1 MSNTLWKY
9 SLAGLLVLVP
19 AWATFLILS
28 TLFLALN
35 ELIHDLPWNI
45 GARQRP
51 GLILVLFLLLVVIVG
66 AIATHVVGR
75 RIITQAERWIGHI
88 PLVRSVYITLKGMTD
103 LLNFRSRFGRS
114 TVVAFPF
121 PRDGL
126 WAIGFV
132 MGLHRRRCKSH
143 QQQVCSWSLCPRPS
157 IRSPDYSRLS
167 PSHRYVRS
175 ICHRKMPSRWS
186 VPPVCTSRKPDGYK
200 PQRQRPEP
208 HASPRPSECPTRQ
221 ARRCGDDRV
230 VQCSHGSGN
239 RRTPP
244 RSRPLVMTG
253 PLPSLNLPTVDFSWS
268 PNWNRPTIASCW
280 GS

>member
-19 AWATFLILS
+19 AWVTFLILS
-28 TLFLALN
+28 TLFHTLN

-51 GLILVLFLLLVVIVG
+51 GLSLVLFLFLVVIVG

-75 RIITQAERWIGHI
+75 RIITQTERWIEHI
-88 PLVRSVYITLKGMTD
+88 PLIRSVYITLKGMTD

-132 MGLHRRRCKSH
+132 MGAAPPAL
-143 QQQVCSWSLCPRPS
+143 QVAPATSLLMVFVPTAIHPFTGFLAFVPQPQLRP
-157 IRSPDYSRLS
+157 INLAPEDA
-167 PSHRYVRS
+167 
-175 ICHRKMPSRWS
+175 IKMEF
-186 VPPVCTSRKPDGYK
+186 TAGLYK
-200 PQRQRPEP
+200 PETGWLQAP
-208 HASPRPSECPTRQ
+208 PT
-221 ARRCGDDRV
+221 
-230 VQCSHGSGN
+230 
-239 RRTPP
+239 T
-244 RSRPLVMTG
+244 T
-253 PLPSLNLPTVDFSWS
+253 
-268 PNWNRPTIASCW
+268 
-280 GS
+280 